1 MRRHKEFLASI
12 ATAMICFVAVAP
24 ALSIS
29 VSASG
34 IADGTLDTT
43 FDSDGKV
50 ITDIGRG
57 DQDYGRSI
65 GIQSDGKVIVGG
77 ESNISG
83 QVDFSVVRYNTNG
96 TLDTTFGTNGTV
108 TTDFNNDEDS
118 LLLIT
123 EQVNGK
129 ILAAGY
135 SGAWGER
142 RFVLA
147 RYNSNGT
154 LDTTFDGDGKVI
166 AATTTS
172 DTVGSIALQ
181 PDGKIIAA
189 GYRSVNNELDIS
201 VLRYNQDGTLDT
213 TFDTDGIVT
222 TNISTYDEAHS
233 VALQPDGKIIVVGT
247 SPIADQGDF
256 TVLRYNTNGSL
267 DTTFDGETGNN
278 GNGIVTTDVGNNL
291 DYDEAKSVTV
301 QTDGKIIVA
310 GRIYL
315 GGPNDFAIARYN
327 SDGSLD
333 TTFSTDGKTTT
344 DMDLNDY
351 AESVAVQSDGKIVAA
366 GWTNV
371 KDFAVVRYN
380 TNGTLDTTFDT
391 DGKLTTVVSNEE
403 ARLDAIAMQPNG
415 QIVIVGYGGFDG
427 SDDFAVARYNVNGTL
442 DTTFDTDGLVTTNIG
457 TRSSTDEAFNIAV
470 QPDGKT
476 IVVGYN
482 RTGNRDDFAV
492 TRYNTNG
499 SLDTTFDGDGK
510 VTTNVVANRSAWASS
525 VAIQADGKIIV
536 VGTTDQGGFND
547 FAIVRYNANGTLDN
561 TFDTDGKVTTD
572 IGADHDDAT
581 SVAIQADGKIIAAG
595 YSVINNYR
603 DFAAVRYNTNGTLD
617 NTFGTGGKVTTSTG
631 DDDRAE
637 SVAIQADGKIVLA
650 GYSWIT
656 DHNDVVVVRYNANG
670 TLDNTFGTN
679 GKVSTVTA
687 SSESFSIAL
696 QSDGKIIVAG
706 VSYGGNYVSSV
717 VSLVMRY
724 NANGTLDNTFGTNG
738 KVTSSFEN
746 NETEGYAVALEADGK
761 IVVAGNVNIN
771 NIWGFGVMRFNTNG
785 TLDTTFDTDGKAST
799 SLGSYAYVKSL
810 ALQADGKIVIT
821 GTSDNDFAVVRYYS
835 APPAGYVAPT
845 TPSTTPST
853 TTSTTTT
860 TTAAPSRTTTQS
872 APALSA
878 ITGLPLATRPL
889 VAGNALTP
897 GQFLRVSYEG
907 FKPGELVQ
915 LVVASTPQVIGS
927 GYANASGFVTLTG
940 ALPRNLGA
948 GKHTLAVYAPVS
960 KKGFRQPI
968 TVTTSQ
974 LPSTGAANPSDTLL
988 TAMYLFTLGA
998 GLVATRRGLV
1008 A

>member
-1 MRRHKEFLASI
+1 MRRHKELLASI
-12 ATAMICFVAVAP
+12 ATAMICFAAVIP
-24 ALSIS
+24 ASS
-29 VSASG
+29 VSVLASG

-43 FDSDGKV
+43 FGTNGKV
-50 ITDIGRG
+50 TTDIGRG
-57 DQDYGRSI
+57 DHDYGRSVAV
-65 GIQSDGKVIVGG
+65 QSDGKIIVGG
-77 ESNISG
+77 ESTISG
-83 QVDFSVVRYNTNG
+83 QMDFSVVRYNTNG
-96 TLDTTFGTNGTV
+96 SLDTTFGNNGAV

-118 LLLIT
+118 LLFIT
-123 EQVNGK
+123 EQVSGK

-135 SGAWGER
+135 SGAWGSR

-147 RYNSNGT
+147 RYNSNGS

-181 PDGKIIAA
+181 SDGKIIAA

-201 VLRYNQDGTLDT
+201 VLRYNQDGTFDT

-222 TNISTYDEAHS
+222 TNVSTFDEAYS

-247 SPIADQGDF
+247 SPIAGQGDF

-267 DTTFDGETGNN
+267 DTTFDGETGTN

-291 DYDEAKSVTV
+291 DYDEANSVTV
-301 QTDGKIIVA
+301 QTDGKIVVA
-310 GRIYL
+310 GRVYL

-327 SDGSLD
+327 TNGSLD
-333 TTFSTDGKTTT
+333 TTFSTDGKATA
-344 DMDLNDY
+344 DMNLNDY
-351 AESVAVQSDGKIVAA
+351 AESVVVQSDGKVVAA

-380 TNGTLDTTFDT
+380 ANGTLDTTFGT

-403 ARLDAIAMQPNG
+403 ARLDSMAMQPNG

-427 SDDFAVARYNVNGTL
+427 SDDVAMVRYNINGSL
-442 DTTFDTDGLVTTNIG
+442 DTTFDVDGIVTTNIG
-457 TRSSTDEAFNIAV
+457 TRSSTDEALNIAV

-476 IVVGYN
+476 VVVGYN

-499 SLDTTFDGDGK
+499 ALDTTFDGDGK

-525 VAIQADGKIIV
+525 AAIQADGKIIV

-547 FAIVRYNANGTLDN
+547 FAVVRYNTNGTLDTTFGTNGKVTTDIGTNHDDATSIAIQADGKVIVAGNSLINNYWDFTVVRYNANGTLDSN
-561 TFDTDGKVTTD
+561 
-572 IGADHDDAT
+572 
-581 SVAIQADGKIIAAG
+581 
-595 YSVINNYR
+595 
-603 DFAAVRYNTNGTLD
+603 
-617 NTFGTGGKVTTSTG
+617 FGTGGKVSTSTG

-656 DHNDVVVVRYNANG
+656 NHNDVVVVRYNANG
-670 TLDNTFGTN
+670 TLDNTFGTG

-687 SSESFSIAL
+687 SSESFSMAL

-706 VSYGGNYVSSV
+706 VSYGGNYASSV

-738 KVTSSFEN
+738 KVTSSFDN
-746 NETEGYAVALEADGK
+746 NETEGYAVALQADGK
-761 IVVAGNVNIN
+761 IVVAGSVNIN
-771 NIWGFGVMRFNTNG
+771 NIWGFGVIRYNTNG

-810 ALQADGKIVIT
+810 ALQADGKIVIA

-835 APPAGYVAPT
+835 APPAGYVAPNT
-845 TPSTTPST
+845 TTTTVPA
-853 TTSTTTT
+853 TSTTT
-860 TTAAPSRTTTQS
+860 APNRTTTQS
-872 APALSA
+872 APSLST
-878 ITGLPLATRPL
+878 ITGLQLATRPL
-889 VAGNALTP
+889 VSNNTLSL
-897 GQFLRVSYEG
+897 GQSLRVSYGG
-907 FKPGELVQ
+907 FTPGELVQ

-927 GYANASGFVTLTG
+927 GYANASGVVTLTG
-940 ALPRNLGA
+940 SVPNNLGA

-968 TVTTSQ
+968 TVGASE
-974 LPSTGAANPSDTLL
+974 LPITGSTGATHNMM
-988 TAMYLFTLGA
+988 TAMYLIAIGLGLILA
-998 GLVATRRGLV
+998 RRRLVGA
-1008 A
+1008 